1 MKRKF
6 LLIFLLIACCG
17 TFFACNNES
26 KVKTLKTPTDLEVEN
41 QYISFT
47 EVNNASYYLINYDGN
62 TVVVKPSNTGEI
74 VYNASKIFTESKTY
88 EIKVKAIGEKSYSD
102 SEYSEVVK
110 YTRRQELS
118 APNIEL
124 SGEILTWSL
133 VSGADSYTLEVAY
146 PSGVR
151 KCFTYSTNGF
161 DINSVLYTPGIYK
174 FRVKAGKA
182 GDANEYSGEIEY
194 KFRKK
199 LSTPSNLAL
208 ALVKDDVYLYM
219 CVDENSSGYVINV
232 NDEQF
237 DLISASD
244 IENYTI
250 STGYRNMVE
259 INLTKLLKNKDYI
272 KDLNDITLS
281 VQAKSSSLNYYT
293 DSDFSSEISLKV
305 KSAVE
310 APVLAIEKKLN
321 TSVISWGAIDGV
333 SNYVIYKNYEY
344 FCQVSASSPLKMEFE
359 NSEIQNDVFTVAG
372 VSSEYCYPSP
382 MSNAVACSI
391 TDKGT
396 GSSLQFNNNKLSWGK
411 VSTASGYFL
420 EILNDNFYYSSRLDN
435 VTTSFDLS
443 DFNFGDYTVKLHVVT
458 AEKLPNV
465 ITKNITYTKT
475 LGAITNAKIGD
486 ATSRY
491 NITFDAVE
499 GAYGYVVHISSGVS
513 EDIDMVFNSN
523 VINLTPYIISSG
535 TYQIKIKALA
545 KPYSNIKDS
554 AWLSLGSLRHAE
566 KLATPE
572 LSSASIE
579 EVDGEYILKFAEVP
593 NAQSY
598 KILINYIDVFNGSV
612 DYDIEGYNIT
622 SFLTSAQVYTIKVKA
637 LAQEGQS
644 NYFDSDYATCSF
656 ENWIQLNSIKSEDI
670 KISFDEQNN
679 AYLLDFPTQTH
690 VANYEIRM
698 LWEHENTIDEEKFT
712 ITSVPYDMTKKF
724 MGAGVYSIYITAKAN
739 NTEGYFYLDA
749 SETSNPYV
757 FEKFK
762 ATLGQIENVKINI
775 KSNMATMTWNA
786 VDGADAYYV
795 NIYYN
800 APNGELEQTVSKE
813 TVTSNVIDLN
823 GFLQKEGRYRFE
835 IKAVSN
841 GTAYSS
847 AFKDETYNYRMIYEA
862 DFARNKTR
870 FGGQEFSHKVESYEQ
885 LKNLIWNSYLY
896 HNETYSNDDS
906 GTNPYQLKFIV
917 KQDNASTFINDE
929 IRSEVNKLVDNS
941 SLASED
947 YKILQALIK
956 LAFSQYGENKGSVNF
971 SLTQSG
977 SVENNYN
984 SYAFYCAPNLE
995 DEKTYSFENK
1005 SNTKFE
1011 QTSDIIEGLQK
1022 RKANYIFKLELSN
1035 KKANVSTSEQLFM
1048 AVQDGC
1054 APNFVVR
1061 GSSAERIYDKAKSIL
1076 RDICVDSMSDYE
1088 KAIAIYNYLIN
1099 NVEYNYDFD
1108 AKLNSSSSLLDTITL
1123 NSGDIKLGNFKYEYL
1138 EGVFDESGE
1147 CSATNNGLAKAFVLM
1162 CRLEGIEATKV
1173 NGTKDGK
1180 RYYWNQ
1186 VKLITP
1192 NSELACWYNV
1202 DISASYNLA
1211 VLNNVTYQLPTHKFF
1226 LVTTNFM
1233 INELNVSQSGE
1244 YADTTFQYLA
1254 NTNFEFS
1261 YNSNTIGGSFKYAT
1275 TETLDVYMQA
1285 VVDYVHYMSSQEVN
1299 RWVVVEVDMSATSTD
1314 LSTIVSKILGAY
1326 SSKSA
1331 SKFGVCHLA
1340 CEIVNREDSGDA
1352 KTILIYANPN

>member
-17 TFFACNNES
+17 TFFACNSES
-26 KVKTLKTPTDLEVEN
+26 KVQTLETPTNLEVEN
-41 QYISFT
+41 QYISFA
-47 EVNNASYYLINYDGN
+47 EVKNASYYLINYDGN

-74 VYNASKIFTESKTY
+74 VYNASKIFTETKTY
-88 EIKVKAIGEKSYSD
+88 EIKVKAIGEKSYAD
-102 SEYSEVVK
+102 SEYSTVVK
-110 YTRRQELS
+110 YTRKQELS

-133 VSGADSYTLEVAY
+133 VGGAESYTLEVTY
-146 PSGVR
+146 PSAVK

-161 DINSVLYTPGIYK
+161 DITNVLYTPGVYK

-182 GDANEYSGEIEY
+182 SDANEYSGEIEY

-199 LSTPSNLAL
+199 LSAPSNLAL
-208 ALVKDDVYLYM
+208 AHVGDDVYLCM
-219 CVDENSSGYVINV
+219 CVDENSTGYVINV

-237 DLISASD
+237 DLMSMND
-244 IENYTI
+244 LENYTI

-259 INLTKLLKNKDYI
+259 INLTSLLKGKGYI
-272 KDLNDITLS
+272 KNLNDITLS

-293 DSDFSSEISLKV
+293 DSDFSGEISLKV
-305 KSAVE
+305 KAVVD
-310 APVLAIEKKLN
+310 APVLAIEKKAN
-321 TSVISWGAIDGV
+321 TSTISWGAIDGV

-359 NSEIQNDVFTVAG
+359 NSEILDDVFTVAG
-372 VSSEYCYPSP
+372 LASEYCYPSA
-382 MSNAVACSI
+382 MSNAVAYSI
-391 TDKGT
+391 TDKSAT
-396 GSSLQFNNNKLSWGK
+396 SSIQFSKNQLSWNK
-411 VSTASGYFL
+411 VSSANSYFL
-420 EILNDNFYYSSRLDN
+420 EILNDNFYYSTILDKEI
-435 VTTSFDLS
+435 TTFDIS
-443 DFNFGDYTVKLHVVT
+443 DFNYGAYTVKLHVIT
-458 AEKLPNV
+458 DGKLPNI

-475 LGAITNAKIGD
+475 LDSITNAKIGD
-486 ATSRY
+486 STSRY

-513 EDIDMVFNSN
+513 EDIDMVFNTN

-535 TYQIKIKALA
+535 TYRIKIKALA
-545 KPYSNIKDS
+545 KPYSNINDS
-554 AWLSLGSLRHAE
+554 AWLDLGNLQHAE
-566 KLATPE
+566 KLSTPE
-572 LSSASIE
+572 LSSASVE
-579 EVDGEYILKFAEVP
+579 EVDGNYILKFAEVP

-598 KILINYIDVFNGSV
+598 KILINYLDVFNGSV
-612 DYDIEGYNIT
+612 DYDADGYNIT
-622 SFLTSAQVYTIKVKA
+622 SFLTSAQIYTIKVKA
-637 LAQEGQS
+637 LAQVGQTD
-644 NYFDSDYATCSF
+644 YFDSDYGTCMF

-670 KISFDEQNN
+670 KISFDEQSN

-698 LWEHENTIDEEKFT
+698 LWEHNNTIEEEKFI
-712 ITSVPYDMTKKF
+712 ITSVPYDITKKF

-762 ATLGQIENVKINI
+762 ATLGQIENVKINV
-775 KSNMATMTWNA
+775 NTNTATMTWNS
-786 VDGADAYYV
+786 VEDADAYYV

-813 TVTSNVIDLN
+813 TVTNNAIDLN
-823 GFLQKEGRYRFE
+823 SFLQKEGRYRFE

-862 DFARNKTR
+862 DYARNKASY
-870 FGGQEFSHKVESYEQ
+870 GGQEFSHKVESYEQ
-885 LKNLIWNSYLY
+885 LKNLVWNSYLY
-896 HNETYSNDDS
+896 HNEVYSNDDAN
-906 GTNPYQLKFIV
+906 TNPYQLKFIV
-917 KQDNASTFINDE
+917 KENNASTFIDSDM
-929 IRSEVNKLVDNS
+929 RSEVNNLIDNS
-941 SLASED
+941 SLESED
-947 YKILQALIK
+947 YKILKALIK
-956 LAFSQYGENKGSVNF
+956 LAFSQFDESKGDVNF
-971 SLTQSG
+971 SLTQSD
-977 SVENNYN
+977 SLENDYN
-984 SYAFYCAPNLE
+984 SYEFYCEPNLN

-1048 AVQDGC
+1048 AVQNGC
-1054 APNFVVR
+1054 APNFVLR
-1061 GSSAERIYDKAKSIL
+1061 GSSAEIIYEKAKSVL

-1088 KAIAIYNYLIN
+1088 KTLAIYNYLIN

-1108 AKLNSSSSLLDTITL
+1108 TKLNSYSSLMDTITL
-1123 NSGDIKLGNFKYEYL
+1123 DEGDVKLGDFKYEYL
-1138 EGVFDESGE
+1138 EGVFGGNE
-1147 CSATNNGLAKAFVLM
+1147 CSATSNGLAKAFVLL

-1192 NSELACWYNV
+1192 NSELACLYNV
-1202 DISASYNLA
+1202 DISASYDLA
-1211 VLNNVTYQLPTHKFF
+1211 VLNNITYQLPTHKYF

-1233 INELNVSQSGE
+1233 INELGVSQSGE

-1261 YNSNTIGGSFKYAT
+1261 YNSNTIGGSFKYET
-1275 TETLDVYMQA
+1275 TETLDVYMQE
-1285 VVDYVHYMSSQEVN
+1285 VVDYVYYMSSQEVN

-1340 CEIVNREDSGDA
+1340 CEIVNREDSGEA